1 MTQTISPLVASVIQ
15 KYNLDISIVETKF
28 LEESNRIDAEYYKP
42 EFLIPRR
49 EWLEF
54 APIGNFLTRCEYGL
68 SLAMNEEWIWE
79 KIFRM
84 NDLVNGV
91 AINDDLKFVDIDK
104 IDFEKYRV
112 KKNDILFN
120 RVNSIDFVG
129 RTGIFKSTKEDS
141 VFASYLVRVNVDES
155 RIKPDYLNLFLN
167 SKFWKKEILRKA
179 RRAVNQ
185 ANVNA
190 EELKRINIPILPYPF
205 QEKLETLSE
214 ESFKYLEVSK
224 SLYSEAE
231 QILLRELDLI
241 DWQPSKKNIAEKMSA
256 EVELFG
262 RCDAEFFQP
271 KYDAIIEKIKNYKWW
286 YGTIENLISI
296 AWKQMKIEADK
307 EYQYCELADIDPSL
321 WMVGNFTKIVWTD
334 LPSRARMKIEKWD
347 VVVSSV
353 AGSCEKVAL
362 IQGEDTNLVASTG
375 FFILKPKNFNPETN
389 LILMKSFF
397 MKMFL
402 ERSARGMILSAT
414 NQEDFKNIIIPNIP
428 SVIQSL
434 ISEKINASHL
444 ACEAS
449 KKLLE
454 KAKRAV
460 EIFIEEDEEI
470 AKLSLNQ

>member
-1 MTQTISPLVASVIQ
+1 
-15 KYNLDISIVETKF
+15 
-28 LEESNRIDAEYYKP
+28 
-42 EFLIPRR
+42 
-49 EWLEF
+49 
-54 APIGNFLTRCEYGL
+54 
-68 SLAMNEEWIWE
+68 MNEEWIWE

-84 NDLVNGV
+84 NDLVDGV
-91 AINDDLKFVDIDK
+91 AINDELKFVDIDK
-104 IDFEKYRV
+104 KDFEKYRV

-190 EELKRINIPILPYPF
+190 EELKRINLPILPYPF

-214 ESFKYLEVSK
+214 ESFKYLELSK

-241 DWQPSKKNIAEKMSA
+241 DWQPSEENITEKMSE

-271 KYDAIIEKIKNYKWW
+271 KYDEFFEKLKKFETKKLWEIVDYQKWVEPGADAYSESWIPFIRVADVSVQWIDTIEKNISPELYEEYWEKYSPKKDEILFTKDGTIGISFVINEDMKAVLSGAFLRFQKKIGIESEYLALVLNSIVCKLQIERFSGGAII
-286 YGTIENLISI
+286 
-296 AWKQMKIEADK
+296 AH
-307 EYQYCELADIDPSL
+307 
-321 WMVGNFTKIVWTD
+321 
-334 LPSRARMKIEKWD
+334 
-347 VVVSSV
+347 
-353 AGSCEKVAL
+353 
-362 IQGEDTNLVASTG
+362 
-375 FFILKPKNFNPETN
+375 LKPSDAME
-389 LILMKSFF
+389 M
-397 MKMFL
+397 
-402 ERSARGMILSAT
+402 
-414 NQEDFKNIIIPNIP
+414 IIPIF
-428 SVIQSL
+428 SDSIQSL
-434 ISEKINASHL
+434 ISEKIIASHL
-444 ACEAS
+444 ARETS

-460 EIFIEEDEEI
+460 EIFIEEDEENGSRY
-470 AKLSLNQ
+470 LES